1 MEDYKLPIDVARLKI
16 ITNALLDHL
25 LEVKG
30 NTVDLSEDYYWEITD
45 DALYNVLQ
53 DPTTFTIGQLSDD
66 WETLKKMTAD
76 EDDILTYGL
85 VWVSAIFRAIGES
98 VVR

>member
-25 LEVKG
+25 QQIKG
-30 NTVDLSEDYYWEITD
+30 DTVDLTEDYYWQITD
-45 DALYNVLQ
+45 DAWFNVYQ
-53 DPTTFTIGQLSDD
+53 EPNTFTIGQLSDD
-66 WETLKKMTAD
+66 WETLNKMTAD
-76 EDDILTYGL
+76 EDEILTYGL